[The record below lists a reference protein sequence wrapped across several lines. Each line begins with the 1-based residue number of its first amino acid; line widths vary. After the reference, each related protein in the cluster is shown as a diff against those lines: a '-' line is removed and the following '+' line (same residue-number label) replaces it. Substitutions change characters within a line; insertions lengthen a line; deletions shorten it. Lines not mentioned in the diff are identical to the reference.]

1 MTKFTPQLKS
11 SKCNLNIPR
20 LETLSML
27 RVICLSL
34 FFVDVY
40 KTRGSILNGFSK
52 PVLLELVENK
62 YKPNLNSFSYF
73 LIPNYCEAA
82 KTVLSITKK
91 ATTSG
96 SRYNS
101 DVFTLWLFFAQNIEL
116 LRIGHWW
123 LKHFLLLFYFF
134 YLFTVRIISKGWKYK
149 KTIGWCLRIK
159 TNNNIIFFVSIELSF
174 FSLVR

>member
-27 RVICLSL
+27 RVICLFVFCGCL
-34 FFVDVY
+34 QNMGEHLKWFF
-40 KTRGSILNGFSK
+40 KTSF
-52 PVLLELVENK
+52 ENK

-73 LIPNYCEAA
+73 LISTYCEAA
-82 KTVLSITKK
+82 KTLLSITKK
-91 ATTSG
+91 PQHPVHATVQMC
-96 SRYNS
+96 SRF
-101 DVFTLWLFFAQNIEL
+101 DCFFAQNIEL

-134 YLFTVRIISKGWKYK
+134 
-149 KTIGWCLRIK
+149 
-159 TNNNIIFFVSIELSF
+159 
-174 FSLVR
+174 